1 MPNQE
6 HLNVLRRGVLAW
18 NAWRARRKR
27 FDLSGAD
34 LAGCDLRGI
43 CFRDGNLEGAILRE
57 ANLEGANLDGANLA
71 QVDLCGANMFGAS
84 LVEADLMWSNLS
96 GAVLELADLCCAD
109 LQMADL
115 SDVCC
120 DRACF
125 AGADVNQML
134 IKGASMYGT
143 FFRDLKGCPVGVDE
157 GQSSI
162 TANCSARRQVLTE
175 C

>member
-6 HLNVLRRGVLAW
+6 NLNALRRGLLAW
-18 NAWRARRKR
+18 NPWSARRKR

-34 LAGCDLRGI
+34 LSGCDLRGI
-43 CFRDGNLEGAILRE
+43 CFRDGTLEGAILRE
-57 ANLEGANLDGANLA
+57 GNHEGANIEGANLA

-84 LVEADLMWSNLS
+84 LVEPDLMCSNFS
-96 GAVLELADLCCAD
+96 GTVLELADLCCAD

-134 IKGASMYGT
+134 IKGASMCGT
-143 FFRDLKGCPVGVDE
+143 FFRDLKGCPAGVGE
-157 GQSSI
+157 EQSSI
-162 TANCSARRQVLTE
+162 MANPNAS
-175 C
+175 

>member
-6 HLNVLRRGVLAW
+6 NLNVLRRGILAW
-18 NAWRARRKR
+18 NSWSARRKR

-34 LAGCDLRGI
+34 LSGCDLRGI
-43 CFRDGNLEGAILRE
+43 CFGDRTLEGAILRE
-57 ANLEGANLDGANLA
+57 GNHEGANLA

-84 LVEADLMWSNLS
+84 LVEPDLMCSNLS
-96 GAVLELADLCCAD
+96 GTVLELADLCCAD

-125 AGADVNQML
+125 AGADGNQML
-134 IKGASMYGT
+134 IKGASMCGT
-143 FFRDLKGCPVGVDE
+143 FF
-157 GQSSI
+157 
-162 TANCSARRQVLTE
+162 
-175 C
+175 